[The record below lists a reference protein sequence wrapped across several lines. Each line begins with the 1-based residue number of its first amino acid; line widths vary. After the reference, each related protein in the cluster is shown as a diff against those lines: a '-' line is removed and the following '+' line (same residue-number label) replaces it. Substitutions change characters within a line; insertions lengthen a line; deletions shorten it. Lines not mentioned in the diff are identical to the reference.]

1 MKAEYPSGPVFKW
14 EQLRQLSWSSPR
26 EDYLS
31 FGSFCI
37 IRGRLFFL
45 SMFISSTW
53 KSMMTIYPSV
63 MHVACSCPI
72 FFFFLCVSFLSLP
85 ISIYISTPTRPPV
98 ILLVKWQVY
107 LFQTLQWNPWRNTF
121 SGFAYLFSG
130 WAQVWS
136 CHHLRKER
144 LLIWATWWTRCCL
157 YFLLFFSSLW
167 QLILCL
173 TFFLTHLSYAFLFCQ
188 KKRKIWHLHKMIF
201 MLLQL
206 DREKQDSWLTNIW
219 RNLAVKEIC

>member
-1 MKAEYPSGPVFKW
+1 MKAEYPSGPIFNW

-37 IRGRLFFL
+37 IRGRLFFM
-45 SMFISSTW
+45 SMFTSGTR

-63 MHVACSCPI
+63 MHVACSCSI

-85 ISIYISTPTRPPV
+85 IA

-107 LFQTLQWNPWRNTF
+107 LFQTVQWSPWRNPV
-121 SGFAYLFSG
+121 SGLAYLFSG

-144 LLIWATWWTRCCL
+144 LVIRATWWTRCCL

-167 QLILCL
+167 QPILCL

-188 KKRKIWHLHKMIF
+188 KKEKFDISTKWYLYCCNWTERNKI
-201 MLLQL
+201 L
-206 DREKQDSWLTNIW
+206 DWWISEGI
-219 RNLAVKEIC
+219 